1 MSEIE
6 QLRLRAESLAK
17 AASILA
23 VHFRGEGERLL
34 AIEALGIAKKAIR
47 ELEAARAEEESQVED
62 LRIWD

>member
-17 AASILA
+17 AASLLSI
-23 VHFRGEGERLL
+23 HFRGEEERVLAVEAHLL
-34 AIEALGIAKKAIR
+34 ASKAIR
-47 ELEAARAEEESQVED
+47 AWESARDLEEKED